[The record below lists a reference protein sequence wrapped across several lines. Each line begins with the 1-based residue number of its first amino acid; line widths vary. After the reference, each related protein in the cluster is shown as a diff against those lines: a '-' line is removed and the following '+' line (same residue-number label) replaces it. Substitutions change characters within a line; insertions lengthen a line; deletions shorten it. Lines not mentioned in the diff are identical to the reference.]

1 MFIII
6 IHIINKYLCKN
17 TSSTTEMKQ
26 NQCRAT
32 HFIPIVLVET
42 RIIQARSISLR
53 KLQMVRISFCPVTS
67 NIKSQERYRL
77 FLKTLHPVQM
87 CGTRPWCSEYHYFEV
102 PDVHVDKCVV
112 SSRCRKEKELWVC
125 FVSKLLPRCL
135 EGVKGGHSGQ
145 ECLK

>member
-1 MFIII
+1 MVIII

-17 TSSTTEMKQ
+17 TSFTTEMKQ

-32 HFIPIVLVET
+32 HLIPIVLVET
-42 RIIQARSISLR
+42 RIIQARSVCLR

-67 NIKSQERYRL
+67 NILSQERYSL
-77 FLKTLHPVQM
+77 FLKTSQLVKI

-102 PDVHVDKCVV
+102 PDVNLDKCEI
-112 SSRCRKEKELWVC
+112 SSRCRKTGKLWVC
-125 FVSKLLPRCL
+125 FVSKLLQQRCL
-135 EGVKGGHSGQ
+135 EGVKGHSGQ